1 MRAHYFPIEIQMMD
15 QESYEM
21 AKFGPASHEQYKAN
35 QLKAVRERVLGN
47 LMTFHEEKLTTQEL

>member
-1 MRAHYFPIEIQMMD
+1 
-15 QESYEM
+15 M

-47 LMTFHEEKLTTQEL
+47 LLSFNEEKMTAQDL